1 MTRAVPPDVTPVPEI
16 VCEGD
21 TDRVVYETLSRRGL
35 MPMLTAYPK
44 KGESLGGIS
53 PQTDR
58 IRALVNLGRT
68 RLMVARDLDDATD
81 GSALL
86 RNLVHDLGSGAI
98 AVSEQA
104 PFLVQ
109 LGDCRIAL
117 LPQGLPDA
125 PLLNRHSV
133 GKHAIDDYL
142 LALLE
147 QSVGE
152 RPALFKNE
160 DDRDRAFGKMDE
172 VRRLMA
178 SQGFT
183 VNTSKR
189 LVFLLKAIVNYGVSD
204 GTLARQRIE
213 AAPAETVRQVFQPL
227 IDTVN
232 AAVQVLP

>member
-1 MTRAVPPDVTPVPEI
+1 VPPDATPVPEI
-16 VCEGD
+16 ICEGD

-35 MPMLTAYPK
+35 VPTLTAYPRE
-44 KGESLGGIS
+44 GESRGGIS
-53 PQTDR
+53 PQIDR

-68 RLMVARDLDDATD
+68 RLVVARDLDDVAD

-86 RNLVHDLGSGAI
+86 KNLVHDLGAETTV
-98 AVSEQA
+98 VSEQA
-104 PFLVQ
+104 PFLLQV
-109 LGDCRIAL
+109 GDCRIAL
-117 LPQGLPDA
+117 LPQGLPGS
-125 PLLNRHSV
+125 PLLKRYSV
-133 GKHAIDDYL
+133 GKHAIDDYI

-160 DDRDRAFGKMDE
+160 GDRDRAFGKMDE

-183 VNTSKR
+183 VDSAKR
-189 LVFLLKAIVNYGVSD
+189 LVFLLKAIANYGVSD

-213 AAPAETVRQVFQPL
+213 AAPAGAVQQVFQPL
-227 IDTVN
+227 IESFN
-232 AAVQVLP
+232 AAVHVLA